1 MFSDP
6 VEIKKARRYEEMYE
20 KISQADKMFEELG
33 YKKEKYDKGIM
44 FYMPIQN
51 FDDKTQAIKFYNDKT
66 IIKHSDN
73 FQAEDITMQ
82 ELKAINMK
90 CKELGWSDE

>member
-1 MFSDP
+1 MKSAK
-6 VEIKKARRYEEMYE
+6 E
-20 KISQADKMFEELG
+20 MFEELG

-44 FYMPIQN
+44 FYMPRQN
-51 FDDKTQAIKFYNDKT
+51 FDSKTKAIKFYKNDKT

-90 CKELGWSDE
+90 VKELGWSDNQC